1 MAMIIPD
8 HVKVADRGV
17 YIAYYVIGIQN
28 RKELETIFPYK
39 GRNTLWTKIKRIR
52 KAVSTV

>member
-1 MAMIIPD
+1 MIIPD